1 MSIYVSGSLAYDRIM
16 DFPGRFADH
25 ILPEKIHI
33 LNVCF
38 QINGLRENFGGT
50 AGNIAYALGLLG
62 EKSFVVA
69 TAGRDFGGYRSW
81 LEDHGI
87 PDDHIDVHDDL
98 LTAGAY
104 ITTDLADNQITAF
117 NPGAMARPAAF
128 DVDSVDPLGA
138 MAIVSPGNLDDMLR
152 FSLAYH
158 RHGIPYIFD
167 PGQSLPAWE
176 PSRLREAVDG
186 CEILISNDYELQMIT
201 EKTGLSEKELLR
213 LAGLIVTTRGEKGSE
228 VKNMENGGLK
238 IVHIPPVPAREVLD
252 PTGAGDAY
260 RAGLIKGLRLPR
272 RDVLH
277 AARMGSA
284 CASYAVEVYGTQ
296 TYRFSEEEFNT
307 RFRGSF
313 GITAF

>member
-1 MSIYVSGSLAYDRIM
+1 MSIYVSGSLAFDRIM

-62 EKSFVVA
+62 ESAFVVA
-69 TAGRDFGGYRSW
+69 TAGRDFESYRAW
-81 LEDHGI
+81 LAGHGL

-117 NPGAMARPAAF
+117 NPGAMARPSGF

-138 MAIVSPGNLDDMLR
+138 MAIVAPGNLDDMLR

-167 PGQSLPAWE
+167 PGQSLPGWE
-176 PSRLREAVDG
+176 PTRLREAIDG

-201 EKTGLSEKELLR
+201 EKTGLAEKDLLR
-213 LAGLIVTTRGEKGSE
+213 MSGRIITTRGEKGSE
-228 VKNMENGGLK
+228 VKSLEDGSLK
-238 IVHIPPVPAREVLD
+238 IVHIPPVPTGEVLD

-260 RAGLIKGLRLPR
+260 RAGLIRGLRLPG

-296 TYRFSEEEFNT
+296 TYRFSAGEFND
-307 RFRGSF
+307 RFARAF
-313 GITAF
+313 GVPAM